1 MSFEDA
7 DPPAEMREPDA
18 GGETG
23 HPGPD
28 DGDIIMAG

>member
-7 DPPAEMREPDA
+7 DLPAEMRQSDA

-23 HPGPD
+23 HTGPD
-28 DGDIIMAG
+28 DGDIIMVG